1 VVALGLIVLL
11 ATTAVGIAGAARQDK
26 ATAKVGTLELT
37 VDGSFG
43 PKVRRAPRQ
52 TPIRLDLTGEVR
64 EAPGAP
70 ESHPPAIR
78 ELLLESADLQVHTRG
93 IPACRPGQL
102 QATEARV
109 AEKVCRPALI
119 GAGTATAQVKFAEQS
134 PIDVKARALVFNGG
148 TKGGKTT
155 VLVHT
160 YFPNPISGAIVTT
173 VTVTGLEGGHLGTLA
188 VAKIPQITGGYGS
201 ITALHLTIDRKVAGG
216 NPVSA
221 TCEGGRV
228 RAYVVGKFEDGTRAT
243 TEIVRPCKP

>member
-1 VVALGLIVLL
+1 MALGLVALL
-11 ATTAVGIAGAARQDK
+11 GATAGGIAGAARQDK

-37 VDGSFG
+37 LDGSFS

-52 TPIRLDLTGEVR
+52 TPIRLGLSGKVR

-109 AEKVCRPALI
+109 AEKACRRALI
-119 GAGTATAQVKFAEQS
+119 GAGTATAQVAFAEQH

-148 TKGGKTT
+148 TEGGKTT
-155 VLVHT
+155 LFVHT
-160 YFPNPISGAIVTT
+160 YFSNPISGAIVTT
-173 VTVTGLEGGHLGTLA
+173 VTATGLEGSHLGTRA
-188 VAKIPQITGGYGS
+188 VAKIPQITGGAGS
-201 ITALHLTIDRKVAGG
+201 IISFDLAIDRNVAGK

-228 RAYVVGKFEDGTRAT
+228 SAYAVGKFEDGTRAA